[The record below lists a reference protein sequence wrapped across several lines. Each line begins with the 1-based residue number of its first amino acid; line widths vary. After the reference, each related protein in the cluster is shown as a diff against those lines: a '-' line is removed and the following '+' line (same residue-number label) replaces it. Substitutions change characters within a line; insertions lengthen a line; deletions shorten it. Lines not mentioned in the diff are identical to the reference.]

1 MVAKPTEPYAYNQ
14 FDHNLYPDHTNA
26 INVIK
31 KQSNYNLYSNT
42 YNFGWRD
49 HSNFSWS
56 HIFQQGRIAAPVP
69 SATTSSRSLNL
80 LATI

>member
-14 FDHNLYPDHTNA
+14 FDNNLYPNHTNA

-31 KQSNYNLYSNT
+31 KQSNYNLYSNA

-56 HIFQQGRIAAPVP
+56 
-69 SATTSSRSLNL
+69 
-80 LATI
+80 